1 MPYRFLLIK
10 ALSFF
15 LVGLSFS
22 PHIFFPSF
30 LEFKTEIFPD
40 EKISVRESTTEL
52 QVSVGNKIFVF
63 GKAKGTLDKVKIGK
77 NVLHFSQVADKEG
90 GPYTFSRVLWK
101 KLKDGSIQ
109 IQSSYYP
116 WPKIL
121 SWTVYADGKLKMD
134 ASAPPLDIV
143 NSRWLGLGF
152 DFPDQMLHQL
162 SWNSIGS
169 EVGNWKNQNYVPMAD
184 PEVELPN
191 NGLGI
196 FQPIRSLR
204 MEFEYVI
211 LDVNTQTSGV
221 FFGLGENEN
230 FDSNIPRLNT
240 DMIFLF
246 NKPIQDPDK
255 IVQSPS
261 DSISSRQI
269 QSQDPLVLWF
279 HFQ

>member
-1 MPYRFLLIK
+1 MPYRFLLMK
-10 ALSFF
+10 VLSLF
-15 LVGLSFS
+15 LIGLSLTVPIFS
-22 PHIFFPSF
+22 FSF
-30 LEFKTEIFPD
+30 LEPKTEVVPD

-52 QVSVGNKIFVF
+52 QVSVGDKIFVF
-63 GKAKGTLDKVKIGK
+63 GKAKGTLDKVKVGM

-90 GPYTFSRVLWK
+90 GPYTFSRVSWK

-109 IQSSYYP
+109 IQSSYNP
-116 WPKIL
+116 WPKVL

-134 ASAPPLDIV
+134 ASAPPLDIA

-162 SWNSIGS
+162 SWNSAGS

-184 PEVELPN
+184 PEVELPYE
-191 NGLGI
+191 GFGI

-204 MEFEYVI
+204 MEFEHVI

-230 FDSNIPRLNT
+230 LDSTIPRLNT
-240 DMIFLF
+240 DMIFVF
-246 NKPIQDPDK
+246 NKPVQDPDK

-261 DSISSRQI
+261 ESISPRPI